1 MARFFIDRPIFAWVI
16 ALVIMLAGLLSI
28 RTLPIEQYPQ
38 IAPPAVEINA
48 NYPGA
53 SAQTIENAVTQVIE
67 QNMTGLDGLLYM
79 ASNSS
84 SFGRA
89 QITLTFEPGTDPDI
103 AQVQVQN
110 KLQLATPLLP
120 EAVQRQGIS
129 VTKSSGGFL
138 MVASLISET
147 GEHSW
152 NELADYI
159 ASNMLEPVSRVDGV
173 GRTQLLGAQAAMRI
187 WVDPNLMT
195 SYNLAISDITAAIAS
210 QNAQVSV
217 GELGGLPAV
226 SGQQLN
232 ATITA
237 QTRLTTEQ
245 EFRDIVLRVLPD
257 GSRLTLGD
265 IARVELG
272 SELYSV
278 KVELNGQPSAGIGIA
293 LATGANALATAEDV
307 RTRIDELS
315 EFFPPGVKAMVP
327 YDSTPFV
334 EVSIEGVVH
343 TLIEAVVLVFFVMYL
358 FLGNLRATFIP
369 TIAVPVVLLGTFA
382 VLSAFGYSINTLTM
396 FGMVLAIGLLVDDAI
411 VVVENVERVM
421 EEEGLSPLE
430 ATRKSMDQITGAL
443 IGIALVLSAVFVP
456 MAFFGGATG
465 AIYRQFSI
473 TIVSAM
479 ALSVLVALTLSPAL
493 CATLLK
499 APQPG
504 HRTRKGFFGWFNRRF
519 DQMAGG
525 YENWV
530 GKLIHRGGRM
540 MLVYLLIAGVMA
552 LLFARMPTSFLP
564 NEDQGSLITMVQLPP
579 GATLQR
585 TEAVMKEIQE
595 YFSAQED
602 VEHTFT
608 IAGFSFAGAGQ
619 NAGMAFARLN
629 DWSERPGEAHSA
641 QAIAA
646 QANQA
651 LSKIRD
657 ASVFVLVPPPI
668 QGLGTAAGFDV
679 QLLDLGGV
687 GHEALMDARNQFL
700 EEARQRPELTG
711 VRANGLDDT
720 PQFKMDIDAAKAG
733 ALGLS
738 MEQVNSAMSA
748 LLGGQYVNDFVDGT
762 RVKRVYVQ
770 ADAEFRML
778 PEDIGQFHVRNAS
791 GDMVP
796 LSTFS
801 STRWIYGSPRLER
814 FNGNSSVELLG
825 TGSQGVSSGE
835 AMAIVEQLMAEMPDG
850 IGYEWTGLSYQER
863 LSGSQAPALYAL
875 SMLVVFLCLAALYES
890 WTIPFAVMLIV
901 PLGVIGALAAAGLRL
916 LSNDVYFQVGLLTT
930 IGLSAKNAILIV
942 EFARDL
948 YDSGMS
954 LLDATMDAVRMRLR
968 PIIMTSMAFMLGVLP
983 LALST
988 GAGSASQNAIGT
1000 AVFGGMASAT
1010 LLGIFFTPVFFVVV
1024 NRLFGRTRDTES
1036 HAAAEARG

>member
-343 TLIEAVVLVFFVMYL
+343 TLVEAVVLVFFVMYL

-369 TIAVPVVLLGTFA
+369 TIVL
-382 VLSAFGYSINTLTM
+382 
-396 FGMVLAIGLLVDDAI
+396 
-411 VVVENVERVM
+411 
-421 EEEGLSPLE
+421 
-430 ATRKSMDQITGAL
+430 
-443 IGIALVLSAVFVP
+443 
-456 MAFFGGATG
+456 
-465 AIYRQFSI
+465 
-473 TIVSAM
+473 
-479 ALSVLVALTLSPAL
+479 
-493 CATLLK
+493 
-499 APQPG
+499 
-504 HRTRKGFFGWFNRRF
+504 
-519 DQMAGG
+519 
-525 YENWV
+525 NW
-530 GKLIHRGGRM
+530 G
-540 MLVYLLIAGVMA
+540 
-552 LLFARMPTSFLP
+552 P
-564 NEDQGSLITMVQLPP
+564 
-579 GATLQR
+579 
-585 TEAVMKEIQE
+585 
-595 YFSAQED
+595 
-602 VEHTFT
+602 
-608 IAGFSFAGAGQ
+608 
-619 NAGMAFARLN
+619 
-629 DWSERPGEAHSA
+629 
-641 QAIAA
+641 
-646 QANQA
+646 
-651 LSKIRD
+651 
-657 ASVFVLVPPPI
+657 
-668 QGLGTAAGFDV
+668 
-679 QLLDLGGV
+679 
-687 GHEALMDARNQFL
+687 
-700 EEARQRPELTG
+700 
-711 VRANGLDDT
+711 
-720 PQFKMDIDAAKAG
+720 
-733 ALGLS
+733 
-738 MEQVNSAMSA
+738 
-748 LLGGQYVNDFVDGT
+748 
-762 RVKRVYVQ
+762 
-770 ADAEFRML
+770 
-778 PEDIGQFHVRNAS
+778 
-791 GDMVP
+791 
-796 LSTFS
+796 
-801 STRWIYGSPRLER
+801 
-814 FNGNSSVELLG
+814 
-825 TGSQGVSSGE
+825 
-835 AMAIVEQLMAEMPDG
+835 
-850 IGYEWTGLSYQER
+850 
-863 LSGSQAPALYAL
+863 
-875 SMLVVFLCLAALYES
+875 
-890 WTIPFAVMLIV
+890 
-901 PLGVIGALAAAGLRL
+901 
-916 LSNDVYFQVGLLTT
+916 
-930 IGLSAKNAILIV
+930 
-942 EFARDL
+942 
-948 YDSGMS
+948 
-954 LLDATMDAVRMRLR
+954 
-968 PIIMTSMAFMLGVLP
+968 
-983 LALST
+983 
-988 GAGSASQNAIGT
+988 
-1000 AVFGGMASAT
+1000 
-1010 LLGIFFTPVFFVVV
+1010 
-1024 NRLFGRTRDTES
+1024 
-1036 HAAAEARG
+1036 

>member
-16 ALVIMLAGLLSI
+16 ALVIMLAGALAI
-28 RTLPIEQYPQ
+28 RTLAIEQYPQ
-38 IAPPAVEINA
+38 IAPPTVEINA

-89 QITLTFEPGTDPDI
+89 QITLIFEPGTDPDI

-129 VTKSSGGFL
+129 VTKSTGGFL
-138 MVASLISET
+138 MVAALISES

-159 ASNMLEPVSRVDGV
+159 ASNMLEPLSRVDGV

-226 SGQQLN
+226 RGQQLN

-237 QTRLTTEQ
+237 QTRLSTEQ
-245 EFRDIVLRVLPD
+245 EFRDVVLRVLPD
-257 GSRLTLGD
+257 GSLLTLGD
-265 IARVELG
+265 VARVELG

-278 KVELNGQPSAGIGIA
+278 KVELNGQASAGIGIS

-307 RTRIDELS
+307 RARLDDLA
-315 EFFPPGVKAMVP
+315 EFFPQGVKVTVP

-343 TLIEAVVLVFFVMYL
+343 TLVEAVILVFLVMYL

-382 VLSAFGYSINTLTM
+382 VLAAFGYSINTLTM

-421 EEEGLSPLE
+421 EEDGLSPLE

-479 ALSVLVALTLSPAL
+479 ALSVVVALTLSPAL

-499 APQPG
+499 APKPG
-504 HRTRKGFFGWFNRRF
+504 HQTRKGFFGWFNRRF
-519 DQMAGG
+519 DQAAGG
-525 YENWV
+525 YQGWV

-540 MLVYLLIAGVMA
+540 MLIYLVIAGVMA

-564 NEDQGSLITMVQLPP
+564 NEDQGSVITMVQLPP

-585 TEAVMKEIQE
+585 TEAVMRQIQE
-595 YFSAQED
+595 YFNSQED
-602 VEHTFT
+602 VEHIFT

-619 NAGMAFARLN
+619 NAGMAFVRLN
-629 DWSERPGEAHSA
+629 DWSERPGQAHSA

-651 LSKIRD
+651 LGQIRD

-668 QGLGTAAGFDV
+668 RGLGTAAGFDV

-687 GHEALMDARNQFL
+687 GHEALMDARNRFL
-700 EEARQRPELTG
+700 ELAHQRSELTE

-720 PQFKMDIDAAKAG
+720 PQFKIDIDAAKAG

-738 MEQVNSAMSA
+738 MDQVNAAMSA

-791 GDMVP
+791 DDMVP

-801 STRWIYGSPRLER
+801 STRWIFGSPRLER
-814 FNGNSSVELLG
+814 YNGNSSVELLG
-825 TGSQGVSSGE
+825 AGAAGVSSGE
-835 AMAIVEQLMAEMPDG
+835 AMAIVEELMADMPDG

-890 WTIPFAVMLIV
+890 WTIPFAVMLVV
-901 PLGVIGALAAAGLRL
+901 PLGVIGALAAAGLRG

-948 YDSGMS
+948 YASGMS
-954 LLDATMDAVRMRLR
+954 LLEATMEAVRMRLR

-983 LALST
+983 LALAS

-1000 AVFGGMASAT
+1000 AVFGGMATAT

-1024 NRLFGRTRDTES
+1024 NRLFGQSPVTETS
-1036 HAAAEARG
+1036 PASEAQ